1 MINYHFDTLKLWRQE
16 AGGERGIS
24 GRGQNEMAW
33 FKWRPLKLPG
43 DFFKILNAKD
53 RWIKVLKQ
61 SHFSL
66 EIVLHTTQHQAY
78 LFKIRC
84 EQIRTM
90 CKICCKHQRKL
101 MWAMIMANV
110 PETIPSW
117 KRKQK
122 NCKCTQMVSC
132 LRLTFSDVA
141 LTCTIEKATRI
152 QRHVTTEHFSVFFPP
167 LINIRELAARET
179 RRQGLR

>member
-1 MINYHFDTLKLWRQE
+1 MINCHFDTLKLWRQE
-16 AGGERGIS
+16 AGWERRIS
-24 GRGQNEMAW
+24 RRGQNEMAC

-43 DFFKILNAKD
+43 EFFKILNAKD

-84 EQIRTM
+84 ERCEQWLWQM
-90 CKICCKHQRKL
+90 FL
-101 MWAMIMANV
+101 
-110 PETIPSW
+110 
-117 KRKQK
+117 KQSHHEK
-122 NCKCTQMVSC
+122 KKSKFTQMVSC
-132 LRLTFSDVA
+132 FRLTFSDGM
-141 LTCTIEKATRI
+141 LTCTTEKATRI
-152 QRHVTTEHFSVFFPP
+152 QTNVTTEHFSVLFPP

>member
-1 MINYHFDTLKLWRQE
+1 MRKRDQSKRSEWR
-16 AGGERGIS
+16 
-24 GRGQNEMAW
+24 
-33 FKWRPLKLPG
+33 RPLKLPRE
-43 DFFKILNAKD
+43 FFKILNAKD

-66 EIVLHTTQHQAY
+66 KIVLHTTQHQAY

-84 EQIRTM
+84 EQIHTM
-90 CKICCKHQRKL
+90 RKIWCKHQRKL

-110 PETIPSW
+110 SETIPSW
-117 KRKQK
+117 KKK
-122 NCKCTQMVSC
+122 GKCTQMVSC
-132 LRLTFSDVA
+132 FRLTFSDGM

-152 QRHVTTEHFSVFFPP
+152 QTNVTTEHFSVLFPP

-179 RRQGLR
+179 RRQELR